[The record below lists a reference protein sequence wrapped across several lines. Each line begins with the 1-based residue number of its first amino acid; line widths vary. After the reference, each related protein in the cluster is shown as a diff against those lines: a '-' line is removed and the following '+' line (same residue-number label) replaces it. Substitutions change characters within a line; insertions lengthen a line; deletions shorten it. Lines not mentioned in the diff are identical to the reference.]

1 MIELINSVDDLARQK
16 YDVFVP
22 TMGALHAGHQSLI
35 KLAKEKSDQV
45 LVSIFVNPL
54 QFENKDDLAKY
65 PKTLEADLK
74 LAELAGA
81 AAVFAPSYEDIYPG
95 EITKVEAGAIGNLY
109 EGASRAGHFS
119 GVLTVVKRLF
129 DLTQP
134 AAAIFGEKDF
144 QQLFLIKQ
152 MVNQL
157 SLPIEIIAAPII
169 REVDGLAMSSRNV
182 RLDEGG
188 RKSALIISEALNKD
202 SISDMHEVLATEPG
216 FTLDYLEV
224 IDEETFLPATSDSK
238 NKRAI
243 IAGWVNGVRLL
254 DNKRMGSSL

>member
-1 MIELINSVDDLARQK
+1 MIELIKSTDDLARQK
-16 YDVFVP
+16 FDVFVP

-35 KLAKEKSDQV
+35 KLAKEKGDRV

-65 PKTLEADLK
+65 PKTLDADLK
-74 LAELAGA
+74 LAKAAGA
-81 AAVFAPSYEDIYPG
+81 TAVFAPSYEDVYPG
-95 EITKVEAGAIGNLY
+95 EITKIEAGAIGDLY

-119 GVLTVVKRLF
+119 GMLTVVKRLF
-129 DLTQP
+129 DLTKP
-134 AAAIFGEKDF
+134 KIAIFGEKDF

-152 MVNQL
+152 MVKELN
-157 SLPIEIIAAPII
+157 LPIKIIAAPII
-169 REVDGLAMSSRNV
+169 RESDRLAMSSRNV
-182 RLDEGG
+182 RLDEAG
-188 RKSALIISEALNKD
+188 RKSALIISKSLNEN
-202 SISDMHEVLATEPG
+202 SIAEMQKVLTAEPG
-216 FTLDYLEV
+216 FTLDYLEI

-254 DNKRMGSSL
+254 DNKRMGGTA